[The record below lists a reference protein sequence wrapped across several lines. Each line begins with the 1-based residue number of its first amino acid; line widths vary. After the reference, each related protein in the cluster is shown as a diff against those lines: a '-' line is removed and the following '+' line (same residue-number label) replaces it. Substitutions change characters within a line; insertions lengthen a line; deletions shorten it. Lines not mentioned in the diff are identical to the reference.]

1 MRVMM
6 PYIPPVKVVINNIKI
21 NSRLF
26 LLEHKSTIT
35 IFSNIVTFLD
45 VGRIA

>member
-1 MRVMM
+1 MPVMR
-6 PYIPPVKVVINNIKI
+6 PYIPLVKVVINNIKI
-21 NSRLF
+21 NSQLL